1 MFSKHIEDLYN
12 AKQIAEVDLVVC
24 GAGPAGVGA
33 ALRAA
38 RNGVKVMIVESLG
51 CLGGVATAGMMSN
64 WGGNSSSKILLEIYE
79 RSYEI
84 DKGYTWNTDYEYDC
98 TQIPHDLQM
107 IVLEQMMA
115 EDKVKIL
122 YYTFVC
128 DAVVEEGVIKGV
140 IVQNK
145 DGRGYIKAKYVI
157 DSTGDGDVAAA
168 AGVPFVKGR

>member
-1 MFSKHIEDLYN
+1 MSKHIEDLYN

-84 DKGYTWNTDYEYDC
+84 DKGYTWNYNVYIEEKNNPGRY
-98 TQIPHDLQM
+98 IP
-107 IVLEQMMA
+107 VE
-115 EDKVKIL
+115 E
-122 YYTFVC
+122 
-128 DAVVEEGVIKGV
+128 VVEKIREITPE
-140 IVQNK
+140 
-145 DGRGYIKAKYVI
+145 DLSAMGRASLETIQPYTIENMAKVHVEI
-157 DSTGDGDVAAA
+157 FD
-168 AGVPFVKGR
+168 RQE